1 MNIALSCDDLLIR
14 DHYTEI
20 VETLGMVYEDSTIYT
35 LVHKEK
41 AMLGTIELRKIRSTY
56 LSHKIKDR
64 EHLAKNS
71 FLIPNA
77 ASNLFIPCS
86 VDLIINISNGMS
98 SGIRKCENTKLI
110 TYFYDHY
117 YLNRKDKVLREKI
130 FKSYI
135 TKWSKAA
142 LCMSDEIWVPNES
155 VKKYVETFYEGPVS
169 IVAPPFNIS
178 DYPLTPKEGKEFD
191 YYAINAK
198 GVDENCAN
206 ELISFLDQYNMK
218 YVFFGEDAH
227 LDEIKLGE
235 EDPRFMGVRCS
246 GELAPMLGNA
256 RALIDISE
264 TAFPE
269 DILKAL
275 SSGRPVIA
283 KDSELFKSYLGEFGL
298 IWTNGSSSELIDAI
312 KDMNNLYH
320 TYDRRKLYNIA
331 TNFHDIKFKSDVK
344 RRVDHILS
352 NDHVHNGADC
362 CN

>member
-1 MNIALSCDDLLIR
+1 MKIALSCDDLLIR

-35 LVHKEK
+35 LAHKEK
-41 AMLGTIELRKIRSTY
+41 AMLGTVELRKIRSTY

-64 EHLAKNS
+64 EQLAKNS

-98 SGIRKCENTKLI
+98 SGIRKCDNTKLV

-117 YLNRKDKVLREKI
+117 YLNRKKKALREKI
-130 FKSYI
+130 FNSYV

-142 LCMSDEIWVPNES
+142 LCMSDEIWVPSES
-155 VKKYVETFYEGPVS
+155 VKKFVEEFYNGPVS
-169 IVAPPFNIS
+169 VVAPPFNIA
-178 DYPLTPKEGKEFD
+178 DYPLTPKEGKEFN

-198 GVDENCAN
+198 GMSEECAI
-206 ELISFLDQYNMK
+206 ELTSFLDEYNMK
-218 YVFFGEDAH
+218 YIFFGEDAH
-227 LDEIKLGE
+227 LDILKIDE

-269 DILKAL
+269 DILKCL
-275 SSGRPVIA
+275 SSGRPAIV
-283 KDSELFKSYLGEFGL
+283 KDSELFKSYLGDFGL
-298 IWTNGSSSELIDAI
+298 LWTDGSASKLIDSV

-320 TYDRRKLYNIA
+320 TYDRKKLYNIA

-344 RRVDHILS
+344 RRVDKMIGD
-352 NDHVHNGADC
+352 NHVHSGADC
-362 CN
+362 CH